1 MPNYKQILLE
11 KKMTQKELAVATRAV
26 DPRVDESMISKFS
39 NYVCLPT
46 PKVATVLCESLS
58 CNMTE
63 LYQKD
68 EITFPKKENGKAST
82 PTGYTNIHIQI
93 TIEQKNRI
101 LTKETLH
108 LLGYKNQTD
117 LFRDML
123 NNIDSRIKRLK
134 EKSSKKED

>member
-1 MPNYKQILLE
+1 
-11 KKMTQKELAVATRAV
+11 
-26 DPRVDESMISKFS
+26 MISKFS

-46 PKVATVLCESLS
+46 PQVATALCNALS

-68 EITFPKKENGKAST
+68 EITFPRKEGRKVST

-101 LTKETLH
+101 LTKENLE
-108 LLGYKNQTD
+108 LLGYKTQTD
-117 LFRDML
+117 MFRDML

-134 EKSSKKED
+134 KIL

>member
-58 CNMTE
+58 CNMT
-63 LYQKD
+63 
-68 EITFPKKENGKAST
+68 
-82 PTGYTNIHIQI
+82 
-93 TIEQKNRI
+93 
-101 LTKETLH
+101 
-108 LLGYKNQTD
+108 
-117 LFRDML
+117 
-123 NNIDSRIKRLK
+123 
-134 EKSSKKED
+134 